1 MKNIAF
7 LLISLFIG
15 IQANAQSKNAS
26 LTITYKGSPLC
37 YWDVTLKHGD
47 VAIGQGKTDDKGFV
61 DFGSVQLVSLNVDA
75 SGYKKTNNGEKK
87 WDVKG
92 YIKLNDQGHADFDF
106 DPLVQDSGMPS
117 MMESAWGLT
126 LNDCKSSTTTT
137 NNSNGNST
145 STTNTNSNSSNN
157 ENSNSNS
164 TTTTTTTTTV
174 QHDPAQAYADQ
185 KTAYENQLANIERKL
200 TKKKDEQSKYDA
212 NSKEYK
218 ELNFD
223 IQELELEKEL
233 TQLKLEKTEK
243 SIARGN
249 LPLNKADRDYYN
261 QREDEIKAK
270 QDTLKQNRK
279 NGNNASN
286 EKEIKNE
293 ELEKDKDKDKEKNES
308 EEDEEIESFD
318 VYTPEQL
325 KEMGTPGLQ
334 KLKLEY
340 QTKMAKRNTVLK
352 TRGSSLK
359 PERRSQIE
367 NELAELERMIAL
379 CEEEIASR
387 KNK

>member
-1 MKNIAF
+1 MKNFAF
-7 LLISLFIG
+7 LLFFLLVAF
-15 IQANAQSKNAS
+15 QATAQSKNAS

-61 DFGSVQLVSLNVDA
+61 DFGSVQLVSTGVDA

-126 LNDCKSSTTTT
+126 LNDCKSGSTVSNTSSEKSTTT
-137 NNSNGNST
+137 GT
-145 STTNTNSNSSNN
+145 STTGTNSTDNG
-157 ENSNSNS
+157 NSNS
-164 TTTTTTTTTV
+164 TESNTTTETV

-185 KTAYENQLANIERKL
+185 KLAYENQIKNIDRKL
-200 TKKKDEQSKYDA
+200 LKKKEEIAKYES
-212 NSKEYK
+212 NSAEYQ

-233 TQLKLEKTEK
+233 TQVKLEKTEK

-249 LPLNKADRDYYN
+249 LPLNKTDRDYYN

-270 QDTLKQNRK
+270 QDTLKENRK
-279 NGNNASN
+279 NLKNGKT
-286 EKEIKNE
+286 ETEIKNE
-293 ELEKDKDKDKEKNES
+293 QVDEKADGNVDEV
-308 EEDEEIESFD
+308 EEDHTEEIESFD
-318 VYTPEQL
+318 SYTPEQL
-325 KEMGTPGLQ
+325 KEMGTVGLQ

-352 TRGSSLK
+352 TRGSTLK
-359 PERRSQIE
+359 PDKRTQIE
-367 NELAELERMIAL
+367 NELVELERMIKL
-379 CEEEIASR
+379 CDEEIASR
-387 KNK
+387 KDK